1 MTAIATAETCDR
13 CGAAAKFIVLL
24 PSTLTLS
31 FCGHHA
37 TANLDKLSQVGE
49 IFHLGGEPYS
59 VKPVTVPAG
68 EAANFK
74 E

>member
-13 CGAAAKFIVLL
+13 CGAVAKFIVLL

-49 IFHLGGEPYS
+49 VFS
-59 VKPVTVPAG
+59 VGDVPFQLKPVTVPAS
-68 EAANFK
+68 EAVNFQ